1 MALRYAI
8 DTNVLLRLAQ
18 RNHPQHGVIA
28 TALRRLV
35 AREVEL
41 CFTPQNLGE
50 FWNVSTRAVERNG
63 FGLSIQETDAHVQ
76 AIERTMTLLAEDER
90 VYRVWRRLLLSY
102 DVRGV
107 QVHDAHLAATL
118 EVHGVTHLLTFN
130 GEDFKR
136 FPSLIP
142 VHPGEVQP

>member
-18 RNHPQHGVIA
+18 RSNPMHSIVV

-35 AREVEL
+35 ARDVEL

-50 FWNVSTRAVERNG
+50 FWNISTRPAEHNG
-63 FGLSIQETDAHVQ
+63 FGLSIEETEAQVHS
-76 AIERTMTLLAEDER
+76 IERRLTLLPEDER
-90 VYRVWRRLLLSY
+90 VYRVWRRLLVSC
-102 DVRGV
+102 DVHGV

-118 EVHGVTHLLTFN
+118 EVHGVTHLLSFN
-130 GEDFKR
+130 GADFKR
-136 FPSLIP
+136 FPSIIAVQP
-142 VHPGEVQP
+142 EEVQP